1 MLKKW
6 RLSPIVQMGCRP
18 RAFAMLA
25 VPKLR
30 RPLFLILLH
39 YRIRKYI
46 EPLSKV
52 RMLDEMRGG
61 SRRIADGN
69 PAVAQGANDE
79 PFQDSSGS

>member
-1 MLKKW
+1 MEKWMTGKPVAQKKK
-6 RLSPIVQMGCRP
+6 SD
-18 RAFAMLA
+18 
-25 VPKLR
+25 
-30 RPLFLILLH
+30 
-39 YRIRKYI
+39 

-52 RMLDEMRGG
+52 RMVDEMRGG